1 MTARS
6 VALSVVAG
14 LLLLGGVLPYIH
26 AQQPPPPTPPATEPQ
41 VSPEGDRVSLILD
54 PTRQRPRIRLA
65 FPPFRTAPGVA
76 GAAAQ
81 AAREMEATVRQDLQI
96 SGYFEIQGPEELRA
110 LPLSGDV
117 QRDLPLFLS
126 AGNQILLLG
135 DVRSESDRIIFEGR
149 LFDIRSGQA
158 ILAKRYRGTASVARR
173 IGHTFADEVIRHLTG
188 ERGIALSTLAFT
200 SDRSGHKEIFVM
212 DYDGFGQ
219 QRVTGH
225 QSTSMSPAW
234 RPDGAALAY
243 TSFFS
248 GAPGIY
254 LADLGS
260 GRKRPLVSSGSLNT
274 TPSFSP
280 DGGRIAFARSV
291 KGNVEVFVTN
301 AAGSGGEDMR
311 RLTHSNA
318 IDTNPAWSPKGGEIA
333 FTSGRAGNP
342 HIYLMDAEGA
352 NQRRLTFEGDYND
365 GASWSP
371 AGDLIAYTSRRGG
384 RFQIAVT
391 NVVTRGTQVITSG
404 AGENESPTFSPD
416 GRKIAFTSRRSGTK
430 QIYVVDID
438 GGNLRQLTREGNND
452 MADWSRNVPE
462 Q

>member
-1 MTARS
+1 MKARS
-6 VALSVVAG
+6 AAFSVVAG
-14 LLLLGGVLPYIH
+14 LLLLGGVLPYIY
-26 AQQPPPPTPPATEPQ
+26 AQQPPPPPANPEPE
-41 VSPEGDRVSLILD
+41 VSPSGDRVQLILD
-54 PTRQRPRIRLA
+54 PTKQRPKIRLA
-65 FPPFRTAPGVA
+65 FPPFRSGPGFA

-81 AAREMEATVRQDLQI
+81 AGREMEETVRQDLQS
-96 SGYFEIQGPEELRA
+96 SGYFEIQGPNELRA

-117 QRDLPLFLS
+117 QRDLPLFLN
-126 AGNQILLLG
+126 AGNEILLLG
-135 DVRSESDRIIFEGR
+135 DLRSEGDRIVFEGR
-149 LFDIRSGQA
+149 LFDIRSGEA
-158 ILAKRYRGTASVARR
+158 ILAKRYRGTTSVARR

-188 ERGIALSTLAFT
+188 QRGIGLSTIAFT
-200 SDRSGHKEIFVM
+200 SDRSGHKEIYVM

-219 QRVTGH
+219 QKVTGH

-234 RPDGAALAY
+234 RPDGGALAY

-280 DGGRIAFARSV
+280 DGGRIVFARSV
-291 KGNVEVFVTN
+291 NGNVEIFVTPVGN
-301 AAGSGGEDMR
+301 ESLR

-365 GASWSP
+365 GATWSP
-371 AGDLIAYTSRRGG
+371 SGDLIAYTSRRGG

-391 NVVTRGTQVITSG
+391 NVVTLATQVITSG
-404 AGENESPTFSPD
+404 AGENESPAFSPD
-416 GRKIAFTSRRSGTK
+416 GRKIAFTSRRGGTK
-430 QIYVVDID
+430 QIYVIDVD
-438 GGNLRQLTREGNND
+438 GSNLRQLTREGNND
-452 MADWSRNVPE
+452 MPDWSRTVPE
-462 Q
+462 P